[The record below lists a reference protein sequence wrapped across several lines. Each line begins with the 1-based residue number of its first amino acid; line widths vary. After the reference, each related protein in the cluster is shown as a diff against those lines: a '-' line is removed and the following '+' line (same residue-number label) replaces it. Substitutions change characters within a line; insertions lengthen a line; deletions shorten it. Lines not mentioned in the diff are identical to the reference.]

1 MWTPD
6 PAKIITAADKEA
18 AQSTAAMSVYEEAIQ
33 AHVDAKPRERAF
45 RDGVTLASY
54 AASTNPG
61 WQAEALAFIA
71 WRDAVWGYAYAELT
85 KVLAGER
92 ERPTVAGFLAE
103 LPAMEW
109 PEDQP

>member
-6 PAKIITAADKEA
+6 PAKIITAEAKAA
-18 AQSTAAMSVYEEAIQ
+18 AQNDALVALYEEAIQ
-33 AHVDAKPRERAF
+33 AFVDAKPRERAF

-54 AASTNPG
+54 AASTNAV

-71 WRDAVWGYAYAELT
+71 WRDEVWGYAYVELA

-92 ERPTVAGFLAE
+92 SRPTVETFLAE
-103 LPAMEW
+103 LPVLVW
-109 PEDQP
+109 PG

>member
-18 AQSTAAMSVYEEAIQ
+18 AQSTGMMSVYEEAIQ

-54 AASTNPG
+54 AASTNPA

-71 WRDAVWGYAYAELT
+71 WRDAVWGYACAELA
-85 KVLAGER
+85 KVMADER
-92 ERPTVAGFLAE
+92 ERPTVEAFIGE
-103 LPAMEW
+103 LEPLDW
-109 PEDQP
+109 P

>member
-18 AQSTAAMSVYEEAIQ
+18 AQSTATMSVYEEAIQ

-54 AASTNPG
+54 ASSTNPA
-61 WQAEALAFIA
+61 WQAEALAFIS
-71 WRDAVWGYAYAELT
+71 WRDEVWGYAYAELA
-85 KVLAGER
+85 KVLAGAR
-92 ERPTVAGFLAE
+92 ERPTVEVFLTE
-103 LPAMEW
+103 LPVLNW
-109 PEDQP
+109 PE